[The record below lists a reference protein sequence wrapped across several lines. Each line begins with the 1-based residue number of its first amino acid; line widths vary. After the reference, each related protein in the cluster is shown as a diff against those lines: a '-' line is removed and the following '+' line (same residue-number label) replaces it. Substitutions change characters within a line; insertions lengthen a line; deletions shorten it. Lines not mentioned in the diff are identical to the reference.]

1 MSGGHGCEWA
11 CSLQMLEAF
20 ARCKEIGALA
30 QVHAENGDL
39 IAVVSFS
46 TTVKKF
52 FFISFFKFY
61 L

>member
-1 MSGGHGCEWA
+1 MSGGRGRDWA
-11 CSLQMLEAF
+11 CPLQMLEAF

-46 TTVKKF
+46 TTVKF
-52 FFISFFKFY
+52 
-61 L
+61 